1 MSATLLRSEIAVLAG
16 GLHVTGLDVR
26 STTFSRGLLAGSKI
40 TTLVW
45 LADTSPCPAVKK
57 P

>member
-45 LADTSPCPAVKK
+45 LADTSLCPAVKK

>member
-1 MSATLLRSEIAVLAG
+1 MLATLLRPDIVVWPG

-26 STTFSRGLLAGSKI
+26 STTLSRGLLAGWKI

-45 LADTSPCPAVKK
+45 LADTSLCPAVKK